1 MRFFTF
7 LVVALGATSVSAK
20 CFKTGQ
26 KWSNKDQAREEARI
40 ACDEKISGRFARGE
54 KKSDCRNKPGGGVK
68 FNFRIEND
76 KTVPAT
82 ISPEECTR
90 NIIGEIN
97 NCGRGGEVN
106 RNGIIFR

>member
-40 ACDEKISGRFARGE
+40 ACETISGRFARGE
-54 KKSDCRNKPGGGVK
+54 KKSVCRNKPGGEVR

-82 ISPEECTR
+82 ISHEECTR

-97 NCGRGGEVN
+97 ECGRGGEVN
-106 RNGIIFR
+106 RHGIIFR